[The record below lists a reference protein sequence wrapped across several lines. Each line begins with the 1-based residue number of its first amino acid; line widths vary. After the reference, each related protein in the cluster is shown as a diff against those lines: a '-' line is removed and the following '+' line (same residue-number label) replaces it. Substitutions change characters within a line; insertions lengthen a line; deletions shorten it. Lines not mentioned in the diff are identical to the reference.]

1 MTEGMV
7 TRARAVDEQ
16 LSAIADQLAR
26 HDSVF
31 SKIDSLCSTVQHHSD
46 SFKLLR
52 KSHSDLFDILRSS
65 LAAQQTVMAEM
76 MVKLQQLD
84 KGSSSSSSHQ
94 PPLLPLPP
102 SMPVGQINHPSPLN
116 PPSIHS
122 SLSLPTPRL
131 PKIEVPFFSGDDVL
145 GWLFQINHYFVFNQI
160 PEDQRIAIAAFYM
173 AGSARQWFQWLYST
187 DQLTHWD
194 DFVRKLELR
203 FGPSSFVNHEASLFK
218 LKQSTTVTAFLDD
231 FECLSTRVTGL
242 SQQSLLNCFLSGLK
256 EEIQRELYLLKPS
269 NLHDAVGMAKLVE
282 DKYNSARAAM
292 SRPSLPRPPV
302 PIHSPTVHRSASL
315 PIKRL
320 TPTEMAARRE
330 KGLCF
335 KCDSKF
341 TPCHRCNP
349 ALFLCLMVEQ
359 VDSVSPEEDP
369 PPDYPVT
376 ALEETTNTLAVP
388 DAPCISFHAL
398 MGKLVPSTLK
408 IAGSINGQE
417 VIVLVDGGSTNN
429 FIQSRLADH
438 FKLTV
443 QPSSHMRVTIGNGDA
458 LMCGGECSGV
468 KLKMGDAIFAVDL
481 ILLPIYGADL
491 VLGVQWM

>member
-1 MTEGMV
+1 MRVSFWPEFHLYLSLSFLSFSFVSILLFFSSSYPIPLRIPVTIWCFHWLMTEGMV

-52 KSHSDLFDILRSS
+52 KSHSDSFDILRNS

-173 AGSARQWFQWLYST
+173 AGSAWQWFSGFIL
-187 DQLTHWD
+187 
-194 DFVRKLELR
+194 
-203 FGPSSFVNHEASLFK
+203 PINSLIG
-218 LKQSTTVTAFLDD
+218 TT
-231 FECLSTRVTGL
+231 S
-242 SQQSLLNCFLSGLK
+242 
-256 EEIQRELYLLKPS
+256 
-269 NLHDAVGMAKLVE
+269 
-282 DKYNSARAAM
+282 
-292 SRPSLPRPPV
+292 
-302 PIHSPTVHRSASL
+302 SAS
-315 PIKRL
+315 
-320 TPTEMAARRE
+320 
-330 KGLCF
+330 
-335 KCDSKF
+335 
-341 TPCHRCNP
+341 
-349 ALFLCLMVEQ
+349 
-359 VDSVSPEEDP
+359 
-369 PPDYPVT
+369 
-376 ALEETTNTLAVP
+376 
-388 DAPCISFHAL
+388 
-398 MGKLVPSTLK
+398 
-408 IAGSINGQE
+408 
-417 VIVLVDGGSTNN
+417 
-429 FIQSRLADH
+429 
-438 FKLTV
+438 
-443 QPSSHMRVTIGNGDA
+443 
-458 LMCGGECSGV
+458 
-468 KLKMGDAIFAVDL
+468 
-481 ILLPIYGADL
+481 
-491 VLGVQWM
+491 